1 MYDLIIKQGKCA
13 DGSVMDIAVKEG
25 KIAALGSLEHNATAA
40 RTLDLQGRYFLSA
53 GWIDSHTHCY
63 PSSPIYNDEPDLV
76 GVSSGVT
83 SVVDAGTPALMTSMS
98 FIA

>member
-40 RTLDLQGRYFLSA
+40 RTLDCKADISSVQA
-53 GWIDSHTHCY
+53 GLI
-63 PSSPIYNDEPDLV
+63 PIPIVIPPLPFITTNPIWWV
-76 GVSSGVT
+76 F
-83 SVVDAGTPALMTSMS
+83 PA
-98 FIA
+98 A